1 MKATILLLFLLSSLS
16 GNKANVEQGS
26 SLYTPFQEDHE
37 SSAVRRGKE
46 RLQDY
51 ESRDS
56 PCWKAAVNELQSKCS
71 EMTDIEK
78 SILAMKFANCHFKK
92 SGLTTYDCTEKAN
105 FQDCTS
111 CMKAID
117 SSSFLVYT
125 EFFTHVTGICFH
137 LKSRIWRQNT
147 AEKIE
152 VLNQTTDSMTT
163 NLDHLLYNQ
172 SVISSMQNIS
182 LINQRKNV
190 RAAKE
195 FTVIVDN
202 FTASVKCDMLEV
214 IDKVKRLE
222 KEVNQTFQP
231 IIEGIEWVIQLQEMF
246 LDEYM
251 LPESI
256 AFYMF
261 SIACCYFSTSSP
273 ITTNARPLLVV
284 LLGVLILVESGFA
297 KIMKNVKGSPV
308 SFQIYWYICTK
319 DDNTL
324 LCVNFIHNQGRQQLW
339 EMGAIGPGPPPTGD
353 KGDRCPFE

>member
-78 SILAMKFANCHFKK
+78 SILAIKFANCHFKK

-125 EFFTHVTGICFH
+125 EFFTHVTDICFYLESKNSRLKTIETITLLSQTTSDTIIKLEVALKNERNISTMQNALFTTQEDIVEGLETLNTILH
-137 LKSRIWRQNT
+137 NATASGKDTLLDTKELIANLFAAIESLAKSITRLLDKSRRLQRKSLKAIIIINCMAPYFLIFIPFYSLCTMLNRVKTRVWLFLLFVVF
-147 AEKIE
+147 ACLE
-152 VLNQTTDSMTT
+152 VLAILSASEESPVKINVSLF
-163 NLDHLLYNQ
+163 NLKFPKSIN
-172 SVISSMQNIS
+172 
-182 LINQRKNV
+182 NQRV
-190 RAAKE
+190 
-195 FTVIVDN
+195 VD
-202 FTASVKCDMLEV
+202 
-214 IDKVKRLE
+214 
-222 KEVNQTFQP
+222 
-231 IIEGIEWVIQLQEMF
+231 
-246 LDEYM
+246 
-251 LPESI
+251 
-256 AFYMF
+256 
-261 SIACCYFSTSSP
+261 
-273 ITTNARPLLVV
+273 
-284 LLGVLILVESGFA
+284 
-297 KIMKNVKGSPV
+297 
-308 SFQIYWYICTK
+308 
-319 DDNTL
+319 
-324 LCVNFIHNQGRQQLW
+324 
-339 EMGAIGPGPPPTGD
+339 
-353 KGDRCPFE
+353 